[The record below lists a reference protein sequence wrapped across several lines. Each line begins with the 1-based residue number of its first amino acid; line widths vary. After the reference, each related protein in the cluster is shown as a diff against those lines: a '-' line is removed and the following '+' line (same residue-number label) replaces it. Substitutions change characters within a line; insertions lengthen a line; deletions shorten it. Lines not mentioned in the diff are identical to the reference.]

1 MTNTLFK
8 KRAQRIRKKLRGDKI
23 RLNVFISNS
32 HIYAQLINDLE
43 SKTVASTSTLKL
55 KLKASNIESAKK
67 VGAEIANIAKKHK
80 ISEIVFDRGG
90 SLYHGKV
97 KSLADSARE
106 NGLKF

>member
-1 MTNTLFK
+1 MTNKLFK
-8 KRAQRIRKKLRGDKI
+8 KRAERVRKKIRGEKI
-23 RLNVFISNS
+23 RLSIFISNS

-43 SKTVASTSTLKL
+43 SKTIASISTLDLNIKL
-55 KLKASNIESAKK
+55 ANIEAAKK

-80 ISEIVFDRGG
+80 IAQIVFDRGG
-90 SLYHGKV
+90 YLYHGKV

>member
-1 MTNTLFK
+1 MTNKLFK
-8 KRAQRIRKKLRGDKI
+8 KRAQRVRKKLRGDKI

-55 KLKASNIESAKK
+55 KLKASNIDSAKK
-67 VGAEIANIAKKHK
+67 VGAEIANIAKKNK